1 MNDNLNWLQSGADLP
16 PRDLMSSFDSFH
28 GSRFQDRTRVE
39 YLCKTDKRLLL
50 HRVFLNEKDG
60 AGKAA
65 AAGLKVGQEE
75 EEDEP
80 MDESPAQV

>member
-65 AAGLKVGQEE
+65 ALKVGQEE
-75 EEDEP
+75 EDVVP
-80 MDESPAQV
+80 MEESPAQD

>member
-1 MNDNLNWLQSGADLP
+1 MNDDLNWLQSALELP
-16 PRDLMSSFDSFH
+16 PRDLMSSIDPFN
-28 GSRFQDRTRVE
+28 GSLFQDRTRVE

-75 EEDEP
+75 EDDVP
-80 MDESPAQV
+80 MEESPAQD

>member
-1 MNDNLNWLQSGADLP
+1 MNDNLNWLQSALVLP
-16 PRDLMSSFDSFH
+16 PRDLMSSFESFH
-28 GSRFQDRTRVE
+28 GSLFQDRTRVE

-75 EEDEP
+75 EDDVP
-80 MDESPAQV
+80 MEESPAQD

>member
-1 MNDNLNWLQSGADLP
+1 MNDDLNWLQSALELP
-16 PRDLMSSFDSFH
+16 PRDLMSSIDPFN
-28 GSRFQDRTRVE
+28 GSLFQDRTRVE

-65 AAGLKVGQEE
+65 ALKVGQEE
-75 EEDEP
+75 EDVVP
-80 MDESPAQV
+80 MEESPAQD